1 MRNRIN
7 QFRKQNVS
15 QELQEQ
21 VDAAFKAFQK
31 DAIEKKK
38 AIKTKEDSKNFVD
51 WLFEQEKIINDLC
64 ER

>member
-7 QFRKQNVS
+7 QFRKQTVS

-21 VDAAFKAFQK
+21 LDAAFKAFQK